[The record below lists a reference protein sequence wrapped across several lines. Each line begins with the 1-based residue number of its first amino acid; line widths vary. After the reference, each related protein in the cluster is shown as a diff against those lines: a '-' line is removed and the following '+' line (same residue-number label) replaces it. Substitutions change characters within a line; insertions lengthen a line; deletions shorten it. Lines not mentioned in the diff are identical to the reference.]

1 MSDLQPSV
9 LMLSTLSYSWQL
21 PSGGAAVRSIV
32 CLNNRIIKP
41 FMDPSIIGEENQQIN
56 VGTLGYKITVWLFLV
71 FFNRK

>member
-32 CLNNRIIKP
+32 CLINRIIKP

-56 VGTLGYKITVWLFLV
+56 IGTLGYKITVWLFLV